1 MAAVPDPDTAD
12 QVFHAEVRFCHE
24 RGEKRMPTV
33 TLINPFEVPEGKEE
47 AVLKMWEKA
56 AEFMKKQPGFVSTRL
71 HRALSPEARF
81 HLINVAEWESAEN
94 FQAAINSAEFKKLT
108 EGAMEDFPHYPAL
121 YEVIRS

>member
-1 MAAVPDPDTAD
+1 
-12 QVFHAEVRFCHE
+12 
-24 RGEKRMPTV
+24 MPTV
-33 TLINPFEVPEGKEE
+33 TLINPFEVPKGKEE